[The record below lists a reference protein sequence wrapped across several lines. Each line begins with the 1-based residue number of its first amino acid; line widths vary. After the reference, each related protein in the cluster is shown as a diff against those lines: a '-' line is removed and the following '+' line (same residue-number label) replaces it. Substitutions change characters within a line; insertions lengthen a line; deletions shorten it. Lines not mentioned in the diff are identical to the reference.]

1 MPHEDQVRDLIQQV
15 RHALLDQAQVRT
27 GLRPA
32 HAKALTFI
40 LVGGLLLSFLLF
52 FQSKPRE
59 VEVAVAPD
67 SVSMD
72 PLKPQPVAEVVVD
85 VAGKVAKPGV
95 YRLAQGSRA
104 IDALQAAGGA
114 LPGVSTE
121 SINLAHVLVDGEQLL
136 IGTMPPGSQS
146 SLVNINSASAEELDR
161 LPGVGPVLAQR
172 IISFRQS
179 HGRFRSIEEIK
190 KVPGVGAATFADLK
204 TLIRV

>member
-1 MPHEDQVRDLIQQV
+1 MPHEDQVRELIQQV
-15 RHALLDQAQVRT
+15 RHAFLDQARVRT

-32 HAKALTFI
+32 HAKALTLI
-40 LVGGLLLSFLLF
+40 LVGGLLLSFLFF

-59 VEVAVAPD
+59 VDVASATD
-67 SVSMD
+67 SVSTNSLD
-72 PLKPQPVAEVVVD
+72 PPPDAEVVVD

-104 IDALQAAGGA
+104 VDALQAAGGA

-136 IGTMPPGSQS
+136 IGTMPSGSQS
-146 SLVNINSASAEELDR
+146 SLVNINSATAEELDR

-172 IISFRQS
+172 IIAFRQS
-179 HGRFRSIEEIK
+179 KGRFRSIEEIK